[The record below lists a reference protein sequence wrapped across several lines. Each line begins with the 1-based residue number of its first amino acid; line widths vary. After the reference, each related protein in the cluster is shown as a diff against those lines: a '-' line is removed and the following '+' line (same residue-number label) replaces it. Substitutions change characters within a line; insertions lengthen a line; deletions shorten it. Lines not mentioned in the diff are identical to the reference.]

1 MIQEVH
7 EDVNKDDALL
17 KLAHRT
23 LNSGTNTSNLSDE
36 HYLIA
41 LAFLAKRSRPL
52 LPADLVQLLGA
63 NGFLFIARLI
73 KTYTNHVKRHC
84 ATNLKEPAGEEGYL
98 HLAVNIL
105 AVAFSECNGDEYK
118 NAMEVL
124 LHACN
129 VCFLPILEALEA
141 RTTTNFPVENIDVLL
156 VRLIHALVEKIL
168 IYCSLVPTLTKQ
180 QNQFSSEILEK
191 HGKRLAESLVI
202 RFKCCK
208 SFESIR
214 PRKEDVDTPL
224 VNELSMDQYRA
235 EMAGIIN
242 NLTQRLQQETEIS
255 QVQAAFTLLD
265 GLIVNN
271 LEITDTH
278 PILHSCV
285 LKGCL
290 VLLTHHESSTL
301 IFSEDCL
308 FRHIRDAKE
317 LKICFDYTNMILRGL
332 SPPSKSLDA
341 MPEKEGEPSVDSL
354 RFDAN
359 ALFAKTL
366 EIAGIQSWCF
376 GSTSNESLS
385 LCVRLVCGEIRI
397 LLETALNIGFTELSF
412 ENTKHRLLAVSFSNC
427 VRVVICLV
435 QEFSS
440 LLDQMERDD
449 IYSSLNCKPYSNFK
463 RLSATVVLQ
472 IKASL
477 DDGIN
482 AILQFLSF
490 MAEQSKSGLNVESPF
505 HLLGLICS
513 NCLGA
518 WLAESDLDEIPIQN
532 RDKLWSALSLSIELC
547 NQREAVM
554 KRNLVTGKSATLDPG
569 FYLWDFAEHP
579 VVCLLPAI
587 VRMMQ
592 LGDLSIDDDTSRSF
606 ITIVDSNIF
615 SCLSLSLENM
625 AQKDSFALVSKNKSA
640 VLYWISSLIHVRLEF
655 HDELSFPTLKEVEN
669 IVETGLKVAKIHSE
683 KGGQQTMGEDTMR
696 SFLDCQTKL
705 QCRCSS
711 I

>member
-1 MIQEVH
+1 
-7 EDVNKDDALL
+7 
-17 KLAHRT
+17 
-23 LNSGTNTSNLSDE
+23 
-36 HYLIA
+36 
-41 LAFLAKRSRPL
+41 
-52 LPADLVQLLGA
+52 
-63 NGFLFIARLI
+63 
-73 KTYTNHVKRHC
+73 
-84 ATNLKEPAGEEGYL
+84 
-98 HLAVNIL
+98 
-105 AVAFSECNGDEYK
+105 
-118 NAMEVL
+118 
-124 LHACN
+124 
-129 VCFLPILEALEA
+129 
-141 RTTTNFPVENIDVLL
+141 
-156 VRLIHALVEKIL
+156 
-168 IYCSLVPTLTKQ
+168 
-180 QNQFSSEILEK
+180 
-191 HGKRLAESLVI
+191 
-202 RFKCCK
+202 
-208 SFESIR
+208 
-214 PRKEDVDTPL
+214 
-224 VNELSMDQYRA
+224 
-235 EMAGIIN
+235 
-242 NLTQRLQQETEIS
+242 
-255 QVQAAFTLLD
+255 
-265 GLIVNN
+265 
-271 LEITDTH
+271 
-278 PILHSCV
+278 
-285 LKGCL
+285 
-290 VLLTHHESSTL
+290 
-301 IFSEDCL
+301 
-308 FRHIRDAKE
+308 
-317 LKICFDYTNMILRGL
+317 
-332 SPPSKSLDA
+332 
-341 MPEKEGEPSVDSL
+341 
-354 RFDAN
+354 
-359 ALFAKTL
+359 
-366 EIAGIQSWCF
+366 
-376 GSTSNESLS
+376 
-385 LCVRLVCGEIRI
+385 
-397 LLETALNIGFTELSF
+397 
-412 ENTKHRLLAVSFSNC
+412 
-427 VRVVICLV
+427 
-435 QEFSS
+435 
-440 LLDQMERDD
+440 MERDD

-547 NQREAVM
+547 YQREAVM